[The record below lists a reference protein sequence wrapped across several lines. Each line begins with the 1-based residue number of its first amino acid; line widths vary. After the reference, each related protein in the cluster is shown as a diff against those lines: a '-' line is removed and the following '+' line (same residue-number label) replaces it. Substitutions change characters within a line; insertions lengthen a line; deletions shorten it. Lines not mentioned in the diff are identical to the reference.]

1 MKPGLPTWEAGLG
14 AVGLWLAS
22 GPGSPSLVGM
32 ARDPGWSVLVMIPGR
47 YALVRVGDELC
58 P

>member
-1 MKPGLPTWEAGLG
+1 MAL
-14 AVGLWLAS
+14 GLWLAS
-22 GPGSPSLVGM
+22 GSGSPSLVGT
-32 ARDPGWSVLVMIPGR
+32 ARDPGCSVLVIIPGR